1 MEFKKILLLL
11 FLGTTC
17 LSFGQNENRIGF
29 FPTIDHSGTISDKL
43 DYSLYYFAAFNM
55 INSKVNGVKEPSNF
69 FVFYSEQALTYNV
82 NPNLSFT
89 GSYVYERQYPTQN
102 NYRNENRFY
111 LQSAYK
117 YNLNKTSIKHRLRY
131 DGRFVQD
138 RMSGTEPFTSRLRY
152 LIGLQT
158 PLQKNS
164 DKLYLSMYNEF
175 FFNLDKNAVAIYGEN
190 WVYAGIG
197 YKIDKNNAIEA
208 GPLHIFWVN
217 NKENDLSKFY
227 YLQLTWVNHLDFRKK
242 K

>member
-1 MEFKKILLLL
+1 MKFKNRLLLL
-11 FLGTTC
+11 FSFTTF
-17 LSFGQNENRIGF
+17 LSFGQDENHIGF

-43 DYSLYYFAAFNM
+43 DYSLYYFGAFNTF
-55 INSKVNGVKEPSNF
+55 NSEVDGIKEPSNF
-69 FVFYSEQALTYNV
+69 FVFYAEQALTYKV
-82 NPNLSFT
+82 NSNLSFT
-89 GSYVYERQYPTQN
+89 GSYVYERQYPTQD

-111 LQSAYK
+111 LQSTYK

-138 RMSGTEPFTSRLRY
+138 RMSGTTPFTSRLRY

-175 FFNLDKNAVAIYGEN
+175 FFNLDRNAVAIYGEN
-190 WVYAGIG
+190 WAYAGIG

-227 YLQLTWVNHLDFRKK
+227 YLQVTWVNHLDFRKK